1 MSTHAARPRRDL
13 RNERSPGPTLAIAS
27 VLMLPALVVSYVV
40 AALVGFAVQ
49 DALGL
54 DEGDLLSEAGVRGW
68 IAASFLL
75 LLLVLP
81 PIAGVVL
88 GVAARRRGERRL
100 ATAAVVLNAGLASYL
115 LVSVVLQLIL
125 A

>member
-1 MSTHAARPRRDL
+1 MSTHAARFRRDL
-13 RNERSPGPTLAIAS
+13 RHERSPGRTLAIAS

-100 ATAAVVLNAGLASYL
+100 ATAAVVLNAGLAAYL